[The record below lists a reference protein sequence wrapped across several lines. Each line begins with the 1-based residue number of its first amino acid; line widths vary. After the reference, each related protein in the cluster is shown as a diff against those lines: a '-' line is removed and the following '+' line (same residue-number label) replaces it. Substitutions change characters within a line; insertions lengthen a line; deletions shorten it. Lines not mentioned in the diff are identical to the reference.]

1 MASIACSAKLM
12 SLLIHRLGFF
22 FCSELFF
29 PKEKSLVRWRLGLV
43 ARVGWLGANFLL
55 RTFLFEKKSGKGTV
69 ADTSSAKRALPDP
82 KVRQS

>member
-1 MASIACSAKLM
+1 M

-29 PKEKSLVRWRLGLV
+29 PKEKSLIRWRLGLV

-69 ADTSSAKRALPDP
+69 VSSARRDFARP
-82 KVRQS
+82 